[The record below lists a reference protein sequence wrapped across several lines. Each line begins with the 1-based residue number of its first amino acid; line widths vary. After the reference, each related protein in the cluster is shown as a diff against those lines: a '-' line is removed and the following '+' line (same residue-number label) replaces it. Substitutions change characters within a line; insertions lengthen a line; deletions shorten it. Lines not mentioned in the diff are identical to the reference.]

1 MTVSGLPNKIT
12 LSCSGTQTDFDFD
25 FGYLNNS
32 DIQVYLP
39 DVGGNADDSNKQTEG
54 SDYDLTTT
62 DKSAG
67 GTVAFESAP
76 PATKEVFIMR
86 EVPLTQ
92 TVPFKPNTN
101 FPEKLIET
109 GLDKLTMGLQQ
120 LDERVG
126 RAITFPPN
134 SDTTGVSIPEP
145 EANKALRWDADGKN
159 LINSTYDIDTAAV
172 DAVASA
178 AASAA
183 SAAESAGSAT
193 AAKQS
198 ETNAQGYEDRAE
210 YWAKQAAA
218 AIQQRVLNELIMSPV
233 PLVSA
238 ALHLADGTLLQYGA
252 NAQYIDYMIGYKKT
266 YPDAFVIES
275 EWQRL
280 VSENGVCGKFVLD
293 ESAKTL
299 RLPKL
304 SGYLEGTLEESELG
318 SFTKA
323 KLPNIKGTI
332 GVITNKWASS
342 PTPNTAYGA
351 FKRANANTDIGYT
364 GGPSPTI
371 GSNYDFA
378 ASFSNPI
385 YSDDATTVQTGST
398 KVYYY
403 LVVATGVKT
412 DVQIDIN
419 KIITDINQINND
431 LIGKVDTS
439 DMVEVP
445 CIVSAYQNGKNGYI
459 VYSNKLCHQWGY
471 VTYPGGA
478 YAQFDINLLR
488 ALKDTN
494 YFVSAIVTGKASS
507 GDSSTFRLIG
517 QSTDRFNVKY
527 VGSGNNSGVVI
538 GGYWQ
543 AIGYLP

>member
-1 MTVSGLPNKIT
+1 MTVSGLTNKIT
-12 LSCSGTQTDFDFD
+12 LSCSGTQTNFDFD

-39 DVGGNADDSNKQTEG
+39 NIDGDANDSNKQTEG
-54 SDYDLTTT
+54 SDYDLIST

-67 GTVAFESAP
+67 GTVAFKSVP
-76 PATKEVFIMR
+76 PATKEVFIVR

-126 RAITFPPN
+126 RAVTFPPN
-134 SDTTGVSIPEP
+134 SDMTRVSISEP
-145 EANKALRWDADGKN
+145 EANKALKWSADGKN
-159 LINSTYDIDTAAV
+159 LVNSTYDVDTAV
-172 DAVASA
+172 VESA
-178 AASAA
+178 AFAAESAA
-183 SAAESAGSAT
+183 SAAESAASA
-193 AAKQS
+193 AESAASAAGAKQS
-198 ETNAQGYEDRAE
+198 ETKAQGYEDQAE

-218 AIQQRVLNELIMSPV
+218 SIQQRVLNELIMSPV
-233 PLVSA
+233 PLISA

-252 NAQYIDYMIGYKKT
+252 NAQYIDYMIEYKKT
-266 YPDAFVIES
+266 YPGAFVIES

-323 KLPNIKGTI
+323 KLPNIKGSLEVYLRFGPAT
-332 GVITNKWASS
+332 G
-342 PTPNTAYGA
+342 GA
-351 FKRANANTDIGYT
+351 FELIPASDGIKNVTGQIYNASNTTNFD
-364 GGPSPTI
+364 
-371 GSNYDFA
+371 
-378 ASFSNPI
+378 ASLSNPI
-385 YSDDATTVQTGST
+385 YSDDATTVQTDST

-403 LVVATGVKT
+403 LVVATGVRT

-439 DMVEVP
+439 DMIEAP
-445 CIVSAYQNGKNGYI
+445 CIVESYLSDDGLNGYD
-459 VYSNKLCHQWGY
+459 VYSNKKCVQWGLLEH
-471 VTYPGGA
+471 VGMITVHE
-478 YAQFDINLLR
+478 DTINLLKQYR
-488 ALKDTN
+488 DTKYN
-494 YFVSAIVTGKASS
+494 ITCTQYGVNPTNSKSANGVQYQ
-507 GDSSTFRLIG
+507 L
-517 QSTDRFNVKY
+517 QST
-527 VGSGNNSGVVI
+527 NSFKFYHTAAANGI
-538 GGYWQ
+538 FWQ
-543 AIGYLP
+543 TIGYLP

>member
-12 LSCSGTQTDFDFD
+12 LSCSGTQTNFDFD

-54 SDYDLTTT
+54 SDYDLITT

-67 GTVAFESAP
+67 GTVAFKSAP
-76 PATKEVFIMR
+76 PATKKVFITR

-109 GLDKLTMGLQQ
+109 GLDKCTMGLQQ

-145 EANKALRWDADGKN
+145 EANKALKWDAGGKN
-159 LINSTYDIDTAAV
+159 LINSTYDVDTA
-172 DAVASA
+172 VAESA
-178 AASAA
+178 ASVAASAA
-183 SAAESAGSAT
+183 SAAESAASAT

-198 ETNAQGYEDRAE
+198 ETNARGYEDQAE

-233 PLVSA
+233 PLISA

-252 NAQYIDYMIGYKKT
+252 NAQYIDYMIEYKKT
-266 YPDAFVIES
+266 YPEAFVIES

-304 SGYLEGTLEESELG
+304 SGYLEGTLEENELG

-323 KLPNIKGTI
+323 KLPNIKGSLEVYLRFGATY
-332 GVITNKWASS
+332 TK
-342 PTPNTAYGA
+342 GA
-351 FKRANANTDIGYT
+351 FKLRPASVGIKNVTGQNFNASNITDF
-364 GGPSPTI
+364 
-371 GSNYDFA
+371 D
-378 ASFSNPI
+378 ASLSNPI
-385 YSDDATTVQTGST
+385 YSDDATTVQTDST

-439 DMVEVP
+439 DMIEVP
-445 CIVSAYQNGKNGYI
+445 CIIESYVSDNGFNGYI
-459 VYSNKLCHQWGY
+459 VYSNKLCHQWGL
-471 VTYPGGA
+471 VTHGRIA
-478 YAQFDINLLR
+478 KHEDTINLLKSYR
-488 ALKDTN
+488 DNKYNAVAIQYGVDASN
-494 YFVSAIVTGKASS
+494 SVSACGLLPGTYTTSSFKYYHTGVA
-507 GDSSTFRLIG
+507 D
-517 QSTDRFNVKY
+517 
-527 VGSGNNSGVVI
+527 GVS
-538 GGYWQ
+538 WQ
-543 AIGYLP
+543 TIGYIS

>member
-12 LSCSGTQTDFDFD
+12 LSCSGTQTNFDFD

-39 DVGGNADDSNKQTEG
+39 NIDGDANDSNKQTEG
-54 SDYDLTTT
+54 SDYDLIST

-67 GTVAFESAP
+67 GTVAFKSAP
-76 PATKEVFIMR
+76 PDTKEVFIIR

-134 SDTTGVSIPEP
+134 SDTTGASIPEP
-145 EANKALRWDADGKN
+145 EANKALKWDADGKN
-159 LINSTYDIDTAAV
+159 LINSTYDVDTAVAES
-172 DAVASA
+172 AASA

-183 SAAESAGSAT
+183 SAAESAASA
-193 AAKQS
+193 AGAKQS
-198 ETNAQGYEDRAE
+198 ETNAQGYEDQAE

-233 PLVSA
+233 PLISA
-238 ALHLADGTLLQYGA
+238 ALHLADGTLLRYGA
-252 NAQYIDYMIGYKKT
+252 NAQYIDYMIEYKKT
-266 YPDAFVIES
+266 YPGAFVIES

-323 KLPNIKGTI
+323 KLPNIKGSLEVYLRF
-332 GVITNKWASS
+332 G
-342 PTPNTAYGA
+342 PDNTGGA
-351 FKRANANTDIGYT
+351 FKLRPASDGIKNVTGQIYNASNTT
-364 GGPSPTI
+364 
-371 GSNYDFA
+371 DFD
-378 ASFSNPI
+378 ASLSNPI
-385 YSDDATTVQTGST
+385 YSDDATTVQTDST

-431 LIGKVDTS
+431 LIGKVDAS

-445 CIVSAYQNGKNGYI
+445 CIVESYLSDDGLNGYI
-459 VYSNKLCHQWGY
+459 TYSNKLCHQWGL
-471 VTYPGGA
+471 VTHGRV
-478 YAQFDINLLR
+478 QKHEDTINLLKPYR
-488 ALKDTN
+488 DTKYNALAVQYGVDASNSISACGLLPGT
-494 YFVSAIVTGKASS
+494 YTVSSFKYYHTGAA
-507 GDSSTFRLIG
+507 D
-517 QSTDRFNVKY
+517 
-527 VGSGNNSGVVI
+527 GVS
-538 GGYWQ
+538 WQ
-543 AIGYLP
+543 AIGYLA